1 VAISDAVGPET
12 GSASGSQVRT
22 ARALGVL
29 RRWKGER
36 MRGRAVGDSSMSRRT
51 GLERLIDWLPG
62 LRLLLHYDRTCLPQ
76 DLTAGLV
83 VTLVLIPSA
92 IAYADL
98 ARCPP
103 ISGLYAALGGMITF
117 ALLTSSRHVIVGPD
131 AAIAIM
137 VGAAI
142 GPLADADPGKAV
154 ALSAWLALLAA
165 GILLLAAWLRL
176 GGAAD
181 FLSSPVMLG
190 FMNGAAVVII
200 VSQLGKLCN
209 IPLQE
214 DNTLLRLYE
223 WVTRFPE
230 THWQTLGI
238 GLAAIGILA
247 ALRLWYARLPGTIVI
262 FALALVAG
270 RCFDFADSG
279 MQIIGAIDT
288 RPPVLVPPE
297 LSFAEVP
304 RLFIAALGLAFLIF
318 PEGILLGRVMAE
330 RHDYDLNPDR
340 ELVALGAAN
349 LVSGLF
355 RSFAIGGSQSRTL
368 LNSATGGRTQM
379 VSFAAAALLIA
390 FLFFLASWIA
400 TLPTVAIAAILI
412 FTGITLIEV
421 REYRKLKSLHWFSA
435 LVSLITSA
443 AVIVLG
449 VLPGILLGVFLSL
462 LNLLR
467 QIVRPQDALL
477 GRVAGSPTLH
487 DIGDDEAAQ
496 TIPGLVVYRFYGP
509 LVFANIRFFI
519 ERLEHFLSHE
529 EVPVRQVILDA
540 RAIPEI
546 DVTAAEQLRMFVT
559 RLCERGITFVVAKA
573 HLPLRQAA
581 VGLGLQEWFSEQAHF
596 AQLPDA
602 VTAFEVHRA
611 GGGDAAPVPRAR

>member
-1 VAISDAVGPET
+1 
-12 GSASGSQVRT
+12 
-22 ARALGVL
+22 
-29 RRWKGER
+29 
-36 MRGRAVGDSSMSRRT
+36 MSRRT
-51 GLERLIDWLPG
+51 GLDRLIDWLPG
-62 LRLLLHYDRTCLPQ
+62 IRLLLHYDRTCLPQ
-76 DLTAGLV
+76 DLTASLV

-98 ARCPP
+98 AKCPP
-103 ISGLYAALGGMITF
+103 ISGLYAALGGMIAF

-137 VGAAI
+137 VGAAL
-142 GPLADADPGKAV
+142 GPLADGDPGKAV

-176 GGAAD
+176 GAAAD

-209 IPLQE
+209 IPLKE

-223 WVTRFPE
+223 LVRRFPE

-247 ALRLWYARLPGTIVI
+247 AIRLWYVRMPGTIVI
-262 FALALVAG
+262 FALALIAG
-270 RCFDFADSG
+270 RCFDFAASG
-279 MQIIGAIDT
+279 MQVIGAIDT
-288 RPPVLVPPE
+288 RIPVPVPPD

-304 RLFIAALGLAFLIF
+304 RLFTAALGLAFLIF
-318 PEGILLGRVMAE
+318 PEGILLGRAMAD
-330 RHDYDLNPDR
+330 RHDYDIDPDR

-349 LVSGLF
+349 LASGLF
-355 RSFAIGGSQSRTL
+355 RSFAVGSSQSRTL

-390 FLFFLASWIA
+390 FLYFLASWIA
-400 TLPTVAIAAILI
+400 TLPTVVIAAILI
-412 FTGITLIEV
+412 FTGFTLIEV
-421 REYRKLKSLHWFSA
+421 REYRKLKSLHPFSA
-435 LVSLITSA
+435 LVSLTTSA

-449 VLPGILLGVFLSL
+449 VLPGILLGILLSL

-467 QIVRPQDALL
+467 QIARPQDALL
-477 GRVAGSPTLH
+477 GRVPGSPTLH

-496 TIPGLVVYRFYGP
+496 TVPGLVVYRFYGP
-509 LVFANIRFFI
+509 LVFANIRFFV

-529 EVPVRQVILDA
+529 DVPVRQVILDA

-546 DVTAAEQLRMFVT
+546 DVTAAEQLRVYVA
-559 RLCERGITFVVAKA
+559 RLRERGITFVVAKA

-581 VGLGLQEWFSEQAHF
+581 VALGVQEWFSEQVHF

-602 VTAFEVHRA
+602 VKAFEEDRS
-611 GGGDAAPVPRAR
+611 GGGGAPQVSRAR